1 MSSSPL
7 PRHTHSITHT
17 VCQTHNPCV
26 LDHLLHDSISHAGS
40 GHTFLP
46 HTQPSSC
53 HTFPSLNH
61 LPVTPYPHSTI
72 FLSHLTHTQPSPLS
86 SSSLLCTALQLSAR
100 LNREL
105 CSVCVLEGRG
115 ETGRFGLDNPVFS
128 ICFFVSSFTHILAAL
143 CRSRNRF
150 GLDAVFFSSFLSFVI
165 ISFSDLDV
173 TRLRTKSDTIY
184 TSR

>member
-1 MSSSPL
+1 MPDTQPMCLGSSP
-7 PRHTHSITHT
+7 PRWYIACWFRS
-17 VCQTHNPCV
+17 
-26 LDHLLHDSISHAGS
+26 
-40 GHTFLP
+40 
-46 HTQPSSC
+46 
-53 HTFPSLNH
+53 H
-61 LPVTPYPHSTI
+61 LPSPHSTI

-86 SSSLLCTALQLSAR
+86 SSPLLCTALQLSAR

-150 GLDAVFFSSFLSFVI
+150 GLDAVFLSSFLSFVI

-173 TRLRTKSDTIY
+173 TRLKTKSDTIY